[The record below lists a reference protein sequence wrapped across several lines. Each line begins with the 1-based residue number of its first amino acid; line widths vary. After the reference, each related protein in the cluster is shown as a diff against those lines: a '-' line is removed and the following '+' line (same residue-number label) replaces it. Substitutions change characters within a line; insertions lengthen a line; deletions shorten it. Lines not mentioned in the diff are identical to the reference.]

1 MDVKYLLGSAIK
13 KRLGSMP
20 GQVVEREFGITRT
33 DTSKIRRGEWQGI
46 TIDRLSRLGL
56 MVGVK
61 LVYKLEACE
70 PARAQGKAGK
80 SKFDV
85 DSMNVEIF

>member
-1 MDVKYLLGSAIK
+1 MHVKDLIGSAIK
-13 KRLGSMP
+13 KRLGATP
-20 GQVVEREFGITRT
+20 GQIIERELGISRT

-46 TIDRLSRLGL
+46 TVDRLDKLGR

-61 LVYKLEACE
+61 LVYTLEECE
-70 PARAQGKAGK
+70 PERPGKKEVK

-85 DSMNVEIF
+85 DSMNLEVF